1 MNTWMSHRHRT
12 TEGILLVFA
21 AIVLLLGFVL
31 AFLGRMPA
39 LDDRGTVNINAAS
52 PDELASVLNVDRGAA
67 KRICDYRDQHGPF
80 VNTASLSRV
89 RLLTSAEAG
98 RLYALSSGG
107 ADLSALSAID
117 LSIRADIGHGAASR
131 ILEAV
136 LIRGDRPIT
145 RSWLERLPVV
155 SASKVA
161 ALDSRIRAR
170 DPGATV
176 VSYWV
181 HAGLLILSFFLMHLL
196 LRKRAS
202 GADPYLLPSVMILC
216 GLAAIVLFSIKDPLR
231 DTFVFPQQVRGILLG
246 ALAFAVPLTA
256 RFRAFRAWRYTYIY
270 ALSAIALVLTL
281 LLFGRGP
288 AGTRISFLGFQPM
301 EIVKIA
307 LVFFV
312 ASYLSDRWHILLD
325 RTGPR
330 RRIEMPLFRDI
341 GPLIVMYLLSLLT
354 FVLVRD
360 LGPMLILFG
369 MFVAMLYVATGKPSF
384 IGVGLAVIGVTG
396 AIAHVLK
403 LGVFDVRVDMWLH
416 PWDNIHENGMQ
427 LAQGF
432 WGLATGGIWGSGLG
446 LGSAHYM
453 PRGGS
458 DLMPAALGEEIGLVG
473 LIVVLALY
481 SLIIVRGLRIALHA
495 RTDFDRFLG
504 AGLSTLFGIQTVTI
518 VFGVLGLTPLTGVT
532 LPFASYGKSSLIA
545 SFFILGMLLNISADG
560 RHGVDVR
567 TETRRA
573 FRRLGVGFAV
583 LLLGVAGIGRLVW
596 IQGIAA
602 DRIAGR
608 TITAP
613 DADGVV
619 RAHVNPRLR
628 SIEASIPRG
637 SIYDRNGKPLASS
650 RASELGDLAENAAGR
665 PGKRYYPFGGDSVHL
680 VGYLDPICGG
690 PVGMEKWH
698 NGDLRGFDD
707 YSELL
712 PMYRLRR
719 TPFQP
724 HRVGKDLRLTIDAE
738 LQDAVEKALSKYAGA
753 VRDRRTGRPKTK
765 GAAVVLD
772 VYTGEVLA
780 AVSIPHFDPN
790 ELTRGIWKSYNGDE
804 SGEAVL
810 VNRALHG
817 LYPPGSTFKLV
828 TAASALENGVDVT
841 YVCRHSERN
850 VSWRAGGRT
859 WSRRRI
865 TDLEEMGAH
874 GSTDLS
880 KAVRVSCNVY
890 FAHLGLELGED
901 RLYETAAKKFRLEH
915 IPPPKGLRPDL
926 PDNAYGQGRILVTP
940 LEMARVVAAIAN
952 GGIMMK
958 PQFVKDIRLGDEV
971 QEESAP
977 VEMGRPISPA
987 TSRALR
993 KMMADVTTIGTARG
1007 TFAGLRVSVAGKTGS
1022 AENDQAD
1029 RMPHS
1034 WFVGFAPVEDPRI
1047 AFAVV
1052 VENGGWGRNAAGPVC
1067 REIVKAA
1074 L

>member
-1 MNTWMSHRHRT
+1 MSYKNRT
-12 TEGILLVFA
+12 SEGILLLFA
-21 AIVLLLGFVL
+21 GVVLLLGFAL
-31 AFLGRMPA
+31 AFVGRMPA
-39 LDDRGTVNINAAS
+39 LDNQGKANINTAS
-52 PDELASVLNVDRGAA
+52 VDELAVILSIDRRLAG
-67 KRICDYRDQHGPF
+67 KICDYRDQHGRF
-80 VNTASLSRV
+80 ANTAALSSV
-89 RLLTSAEAG
+89 RLLTSAEVE
-98 RLYALSSGG
+98 RLAVLTARGT
-107 ADLSALSAID
+107 DISALSTIE
-117 LSIRADIGHGAASR
+117 LSGRAGINNAAASR
-131 ILEAV
+131 VLEGV
-136 LIRGDRPIT
+136 LARGDRPVT
-145 RSWLERLPVV
+145 EEWLRRLPAV
-155 SASKVA
+155 SSARVA
-161 ALDSRIRAR
+161 AYDTRIRVR
-170 DPGATV
+170 DPGPVA

-181 HAGLLILSFFLMHLL
+181 HAALL
-196 LRKRAS
+196 LLTFFVLHLIMKKRARS
-202 GADPYLLPSVMILC
+202 ADQFLLPSVMVLC
-216 GLAAIVLFSIKDPLR
+216 GLAAIVLFSMKDPLR
-231 DTFVFPQQVRGILLG
+231 DTDVFSRQVHGILLG
-246 ALAFAVPLTA
+246 ALAFMLPLTA
-256 RFRAFRAWRYTYIY
+256 RFRALRAWRYTYIY
-270 ALSAIALVLTL
+270 ALSAIVLVLML
-281 LLFGRGP
+281 LFFGRGP
-288 AGTRISFLGFQPM
+288 AGARINLLGFQPM
-301 EIVKIA
+301 EIIKIA

-325 RTGPR
+325 KTGPKR
-330 RRIEMPLFRDI
+330 RFEMPLFRDI
-341 GPLIVMYLLSLLT
+341 GPLATMYLLSLLT

-369 MFVAMLYVATGKPSF
+369 MFVVMLYVATGKPSF
-384 IGVGLAVIGVTG
+384 VAVGLGLIGITG
-396 AIAHVLK
+396 WIAHVLK

-416 PWDNIHENGMQ
+416 PWQNIHQNGMQ

-446 LGSAHYM
+446 LGSTQYM

-458 DLMPAALGEEIGLVG
+458 DLILAALGEEIGLVG
-473 LIVVLALY
+473 LLIVLALY
-481 SLIIVRGLRIALHA
+481 SLIITRALRIAVHA

-504 AGLSTLFGIQTVTI
+504 VGLGVLFGIQTLII

-532 LPFASYGKSSLIA
+532 LPFTSYGKSSMIA
-545 SFFILGMLLNISADG
+545 SFLILGILVSISANG
-560 RHGVDVR
+560 RHVSDVR
-567 TETRRA
+567 IETRRA
-573 FRRLGVGFAV
+573 LRSLTLGFLV
-583 LLLGVAGIGRLVW
+583 LLLGVAGVGRLVW

-608 TITAP
+608 TITVP
-613 DADGVV
+613 DADRVV
-619 RAHVNPRLR
+619 RAHINPRLR

-637 SIYDRNGKPLASS
+637 SIYDRNGKSVASS
-650 RASELGDLAENAAGR
+650 RADELGGLAEDAANR
-665 PGKRYYPFGGDSVHL
+665 PSGRYYPYGGDLVHL
-680 VGYLDPICGG
+680 VGYLDSMCGG

-738 LQDAVEKALSKYAGA
+738 LQDTVEKALRKYAGA
-753 VRDRRTGRPKTK
+753 VRDRRTGKPKAK

-780 AVSIPHFDPN
+780 AVSIPDFDPN
-790 ELTRGIWKSYNGDE
+790 ELTPSLWKSYNGDE
-804 SGEAVL
+804 SGEHVL
-810 VNRALHG
+810 INRALNG

-828 TAASALENGVDVT
+828 TAASALENGVDFT
-841 YVCRHSERN
+841 YVCRHSEHN
-850 VSWRAGGRT
+850 VRWQAEGKT

-874 GSTDLS
+874 GSTNLS

-890 FAHLGLELGED
+890 FAHLGLELGQD
-901 RLYETAAKKFRLEH
+901 RLYETAAGKFRLAN
-915 IPPPKGLRPDL
+915 IPPPKRLAQDL

-940 LEMARVVAAIAN
+940 LEMARVVAAVAN
-952 GGIMMK
+952 DGLMMK
-958 PQFVKDIRLGDEV
+958 PQFVRDVRIGDEV
-971 QEESAP
+971 LEEFAP

-987 TSRALR
+987 TARALR

-1007 TFAGLRVSVAGKTGS
+1007 TFAGLNVSVAGKTGS
-1022 AENDQAD
+1022 AENDHAD